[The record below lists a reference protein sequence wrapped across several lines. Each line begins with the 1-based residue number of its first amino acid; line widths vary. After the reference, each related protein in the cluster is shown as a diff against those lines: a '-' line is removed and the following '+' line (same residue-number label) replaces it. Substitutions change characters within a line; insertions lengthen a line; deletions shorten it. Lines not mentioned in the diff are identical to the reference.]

1 MVLLKEKCGKMH
13 PDILVT
19 GEIIVRKVLVF
30 SFIRMVINM
39 KACGLWIKNMGK
51 ELIGEVKVQN
61 YEENILEIGLKIKST
76 VGVHSFLKT
85 VIVMMDIG

>member
-1 MVLLKEKCGKMH
+1 MVHLKEKCGKMH

>member
-30 SFIRMVINM
+30 NFIRMVINM
-39 KACGLWIKNMGK
+39 KACGLWIKNTGK

>member
-1 MVLLKEKCGKMH
+1 MVHLKEKCGKMH
-13 PDILVT
+13 PDILAT

>member
-61 YEENILEIGLKIKST
+61 YEENIQEIGLKIKST
-76 VGVHSFLKT
+76 VEVHFFLKT
-85 VIVMMDIG
+85 VIVTMDIG

>member
-30 SFIRMVINM
+30 NFIRMVINM